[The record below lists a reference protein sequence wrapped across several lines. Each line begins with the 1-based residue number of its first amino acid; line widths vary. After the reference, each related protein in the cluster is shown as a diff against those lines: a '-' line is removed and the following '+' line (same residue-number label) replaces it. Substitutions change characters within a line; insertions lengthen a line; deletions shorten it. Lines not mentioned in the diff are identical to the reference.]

1 MTSIKS
7 IYFDECATLQLLSD
21 EDADAENSEN
31 NDYDTPTLIANTA
44 SLVRWHQQDCTKVD
58 DNSSTCETTGPFWS
72 TLNDFALV
80 ILQENVS
87 EEETSGN
94 LLNNSTL
101 IAFEWTQNLAQCP
114 SISSL
119 YASFMCNPEGT
130 GLEVALFEDDSCT
143 LYNPHVSYQDLVLDA
158 VKEQNQ
164 QENEQQQQSQ
174 SAYDAND
181 SPHSDL
187 EIAWKVVQS
196 SQTRARGRRKD
207 IHNAIVHPFVSPTD
221 CSSSEEQYNNDEDDT
236 LTTPCIQL
244 RISVDSTT
252 CEPIMNEDDNDE
264 DFSLLFASCWQLLS
278 QNASG
283 NTNENGREATST
295 PSSIYQ
301 VDGSGRLFTYHT
313 SAFDRVMNWI
323 THPLVEMVAM
333 AIIAT
338 VLLRAV
344 YDIYRDEDG
353 NDKKRIG
360 KRKQCTESNKVL
372 TDPILAQK
380 EETGGPNKQTGA
392 SSSNNGDLS
401 WWQCCWSTTKP
412 RKTQTKAMADEEND
426 GGTLEPELETME
438 NTNSHDGERSAYK
451 PPSSLGARS
460 TDSRETEKDMPP
472 E

>member
-7 IYFDECATLQLLSD
+7 IYFDECATLQLLTD

-58 DNSSTCETTGPFWS
+58 DSSTCETTGPFWS

-143 LYNPHVSYQDLVLDA
+143 VYNPHVSYQDLVLDA
-158 VKEQNQ
+158 VEEQNQ
-164 QENEQQQQSQ
+164 QENDEQQQSQ
-174 SAYDAND
+174 SAYDAD
-181 SPHSDL
+181 YSPQSDL
-187 EIAWKVVQS
+187 IIAWKVIQS
-196 SQTRARGRRKD
+196 SQTRARGHRKD
-207 IHNAIVHPFVSPTD
+207 IHNAIVHPFVSQTD
-221 CSSSEEQYNNDEDDT
+221 CSSSKDYNDNDDMM
-236 LTTPCIQL
+236 TTPCIQL
-244 RISVDSTT
+244 QRLSVDSTT
-252 CEPIMNEDDNDE
+252 CEPILNEDDNNE
-264 DFSLLFASCWQLLS
+264 DFSALFASCWQLLS
-278 QNASG
+278 QNAAG
-283 NTNENGREATST
+283 NTNENGPEVTST
-295 PSSIYQ
+295 PSPIYQ

-313 SAFDRVMNWI
+313 SAFDRAMNWI
-323 THPLVEMVAM
+323 THPLVEMVAL

-353 NDKKRIG
+353 NDKKRID
-360 KRKQCTESNKVL
+360 KTKQCTESNKVL
-372 TDPILAQK
+372 TDPILVQK
-380 EETGGPNKQTGA
+380 EETGGPNTQNGA
-392 SSSNNGDLS
+392 SSSNNVKLS
-401 WWQCCWSTTKP
+401 WWQCWSTPKP
-412 RKTQTKAMADEEND
+412 PKTQTKAMVDEESD
-426 GGTLEPELETME
+426 SGTLEPELVPANVKAME
-438 NTNSHDGERSAYK
+438 NTNTQDGETSAYK
-451 PPSSLGARS
+451 PPSSLGATR
-460 TDSRETEKDMPP
+460 TDNRETE
-472 E
+472 